1 MASSAKSTLGC
12 ALSVGLL
19 AGGFAAG
26 PAVADDSTAAAAVE
40 LNLLS
45 INDFHGR
52 IDANTV
58 KFAGTVEQLRAE
70 NPQGTVF
77 TSAGDNIGASVFAS
91 SAQRD
96 QPTIDVLNALGLAT
110 TAVGNH
116 EFDGGAADLTGRVA
130 AAADYPQLGANVY
143 RRGTTTPA
151 LQEYQLVPVNGLT
164 VGVIGVV
171 TEETSTLVSP
181 GGIASVEFGDPVA
194 AVNRVA
200 AELSDGAGDEADVI
214 VASYHEGA
222 NTAASLAAA
231 TAASPV
237 FKRIVD
243 ETSPEVDVIFNG
255 HTHLAYSFD
264 APVPGAAGR
273 TRPVVQTGSYGEN
286 VAQVKLSVDPATD
299 TVLAHSAAVVK
310 RSTAPDAELAGA
322 YPRVAEVK
330 SIVDAAQAYADKVGA
345 EQVGAVS
352 ADITTAFKDTNGD
365 GTAERD
371 DRASESTLGNLVA
384 DSVLAS
390 LSSGER
396 GGAEIGVVN
405 PGGLRNELYYAPDGK
420 VSYAEA
426 NAVLPFLNNLW
437 TTTLTGAQVKT
448 MLEQQWQRNA
458 DGSVPSRAYL
468 QLGLSKN
475 VNYTYDPSLP
485 EGSRITGVWING
497 APLDPGHG
505 YRVGTFSFL
514 AQGGDNFRVF
524 TEGSNT
530 KDSGL
535 IDRDAWIAYLGA
547 HSPLSPDFA
556 RRSVV
561 LQGAPERI
569 APKQQVQVDLD
580 KLDLTSLGSPANTAL
595 TLNYVDASGKSKQLG
610 SYPVSG
616 GAASVA
622 FRAPAS
628 LKGGYFELKDAR
640 AGTGTTVRLPSLVP
654 AKATPGTERKAQA

>member
-1 MASSAKSTLGC
+1 MASSAKTTWGC

-19 AGGFAAG
+19 AGGFVAA
-26 PAVADDSTAAAAVE
+26 PAVADDTTLAAPVE

-58 KFAGTVEQLRAE
+58 KFAGTVERLRAE

-91 SAQRD
+91 SVQHD
-96 QPTIDVLNALGLAT
+96 QPTIDVLNTLGLAA

-116 EFDGGAADLTGRVA
+116 EFDAGFADLTGRVTPA
-130 AAADYPQLGANVY
+130 SKYPQLGANVY
-143 RRGTTTPA
+143 QRGTTTPA

-181 GGIASVEFGDPVA
+181 GGITAVEFGDPVA

-200 AELSDGAGDEADVI
+200 AQLSDGTGDEADVV

-222 NTAASLAAA
+222 NTAAGLAEA

-237 FKRIVD
+237 FKRIVE

-255 HTHLAYSFD
+255 HTHLGYSFD

-286 VAQVKLSVDPATD
+286 VGQVKLSVDPATD
-299 TVLAHSAAVVK
+299 EVLAHTAAVVK
-310 RSTAPDAELAGA
+310 RTADADASLVNA

-330 SIVDAAQAYADKVGA
+330 SIVDAALAHAEKVGA
-345 EQVGAVS
+345 QQVGTVT
-352 ADITTAFKDTNGD
+352 ADITTAFTPDAQGSAPK
-365 GTAERD
+365 RD

-390 LSSGER
+390 LAAGDR

-448 MLEQQWQRNA
+448 MLEQQWQRSA
-458 DGSVPSRAYL
+458 DGTVPSRPYL

-475 VNYTYDPSLP
+475 MNYTYDPSRP

-497 APLDPGHG
+497 QPLGPERG

-514 AQGGDNFRVF
+514 ATGGDNFHVF

-535 IDRDAWIAYLGA
+535 IDRDAWIAYLGGN
-547 HSPLSPDFA
+547 SPLAPDFA
-556 RRSVV
+556 RRSAVV
-561 LQGAPERI
+561 QGAPDRI
-569 APKQQVQVDLD
+569 GPKQQVELTLS
-580 KLDLTSLGSPANTAL
+580 KLDLTSLGSPANTRL
-595 TLNYVDASGKSKQLG
+595 TLSYVEDKGKAKQLG

-616 GAASVA
+616 GTAAVA

-628 LKGGYFELKDAR
+628 LKGGWFELTA
-640 AGTGTTVRLPSLVP
+640 AESGTTVRLPSEVP
-654 AKATPGTERKAQA
+654 AKATPGSERKVQR

>member
-12 ALSVGLL
+12 VLAAGLL
-19 AGGFAAG
+19 AGGFAA
-26 PAVADDSTAAAAVE
+26 PAVADDTAAATVE

-91 SAQRD
+91 SVQRD
-96 QPTIDVLNALGLAT
+96 RPTIDVLNALDLAAS
-110 TAVGNH
+110 AVGNH
-116 EFDGGAADLTGRVA
+116 EFDGGLEDLTGRVA
-130 AAADYPQLGANVY
+130 AAAEYPQLGANVY
-143 RRGTTTPA
+143 RRGTTVPA
-151 LQEYQLVPVNGLT
+151 LQEYRLVSVNGLT
-164 VGVIGVV
+164 VGVVGVV
-171 TEETSTLVSP
+171 TEETAALVSP
-181 GGIASVEFGDPVA
+181 GGITTIEFGDPVA

-200 AELSDGAGDEADVI
+200 AQLSDGTGDEADVI

-222 NTAASLAAA
+222 NTASDLASA

-237 FKRIVD
+237 FRRIVN

-264 APVPGAAGR
+264 APVPGAPGR

-286 VAQVKLSVDPATD
+286 VGQVKLSVEPAAGAVT
-299 TVLAHSAAVVK
+299 AHSAAVVN
-310 RSTAPDAELAGA
+310 RTGTADAELVAA

-330 SIVDAAQAYADKVGA
+330 SVVDAALAHA
-345 EQVGAVS
+345 EQVGAQQVGS
-352 ADITTAFKDTNGD
+352 VTADITTAFKDTDGD

-371 DRASESTLGNLVA
+371 DRAAESTLGNLVA
-384 DSVLAS
+384 DSLLAS
-390 LSSGER
+390 LAPGER

-420 VSYAEA
+420 VTYAEA

-437 TTTLTGAQVKT
+437 TTTLTGAQFRT
-448 MLEQQWQRNA
+448 LLEQQWQRTA
-458 DGSVPSRAYL
+458 DGTVPSRPYL

-475 VNYTYDPSLP
+475 VHYTYDPSLP

-497 APLDPGHG
+497 RPLDPERG
-505 YRVGTFSFL
+505 YRMGTFSFL
-514 AQGGDNFRVF
+514 AQGGDNFHVF
-524 TEGSNT
+524 NEGSNT

-535 IDRDAWIAYLGA
+535 IDRDAWIGYLGGN
-547 HSPLSPDFA
+547 SPVSPDFA

-561 LQGAPERI
+561 LQGAPARI
-569 APKQQVQVDLD
+569 APRQQVSVQVSR
-580 KLDLTSLGSPANTAL
+580 LDLTSLGSPANTQL
-595 TLNYVDASGKSKQLG
+595 TLAYVDARGKSRQLG
-610 SYPVSG
+610 SYPVAD
-616 GAASVA
+616 GAATVA

-628 LKGGYFELKDAR
+628 LRGGYFELAA
-640 AGTGTTVRLPSLVP
+640 AGSGTTVRLPSAVP
-654 AKATPGTERKAQA
+654 AKATPGSERKADA